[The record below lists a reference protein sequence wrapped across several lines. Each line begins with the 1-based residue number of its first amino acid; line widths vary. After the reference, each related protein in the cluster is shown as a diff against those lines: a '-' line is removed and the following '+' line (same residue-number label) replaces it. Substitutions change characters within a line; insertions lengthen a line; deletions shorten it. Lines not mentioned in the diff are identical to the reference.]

1 MHKFIGTG
9 VALITP
15 FKNDLSI
22 DFDALEKL
30 VEYNISNG
38 INYFVIN
45 GTTGESATI
54 THEEKQQLVHFIS
67 KVNNSRL
74 PLVLGVGGNSTA
86 QVVHELQTSDL
97 SQIDA
102 ILSVAPYYNKPTQ
115 EGLYQHFKTISEA
128 SPKPVIMYNVP
139 GRTSK
144 NMEPRTTLRLA
155 HNFDNIIAIKEAGNN
170 VQQYLELIKNKPK
183 GFHVISGDDDLALN
197 VVLAGASGVISV
209 IGQGFPKEFSSLINL
224 GLAGKNKEAYE
235 LHYRLMDVIN
245 LIFSENN
252 PAGIKAVLHAL
263 KITNNTVRLPLV
275 EASDSLQNKIINFIR
290 NF

>member
-1 MHKFIGTG
+1 MQKFIGTG

-22 DFDALEKL
+22 DYDALEKL
-30 VEYNISNG
+30 VEYNITNG
-38 INYFVIN
+38 INYLVIN

-74 PLVLGVGGNSTA
+74 PLVLGVGGNNTA

-102 ILSVAPYYNKPTQ
+102 ILSVAPYYNKPTP

-144 NMEPRTTLRLA
+144 NMEPSTTLRLA
-155 HNFDNIIAIKEAGNN
+155 RNFDNIIAIKEAGNN

-183 GFHVISGDDDLALN
+183 EFHVISGDDDLALN

-224 GLAGKNKEAYE
+224 GLEGKNKEAYE

>member
-1 MHKFIGTG
+1 MQKFIGTG

-22 DFDALEKL
+22 DYDALEKL
-30 VEYNISNG
+30 VEYNIANG
-38 INYFVIN
+38 INYLVIN

-67 KVNNSRL
+67 KVNNNRL
-74 PLVLGVGGNSTA
+74 PLVLGVGGNNTA

-128 SPKPVIMYNVP
+128 SPKAVIMYNVP

-224 GLAGKNKEAYE
+224 GLEGKNKEAYE

>member
-1 MHKFIGTG
+1 MQKFIGTG

-38 INYFVIN
+38 INYLVIN

-74 PLVLGVGGNSTA
+74 PLVLGVGGNNTA

-144 NMEPRTTLRLA
+144 NMEPSTTLRLA
-155 HNFDNIIAIKEAGNN
+155 RNFDNIIAIKEAGNN

-183 GFHVISGDDDLALN
+183 EFHVISGDDDLALN

-224 GLAGKNKEAYE
+224 GLEGKNKEAYE

>member
-1 MHKFIGTG
+1 MQKFIGTG

-22 DFDALEKL
+22 DYDALEKL
-30 VEYNISNG
+30 VEYNIANG
-38 INYFVIN
+38 INYLVIN

-54 THEEKQQLVHFIS
+54 THEEKRQLVHFIS

-74 PLVLGVGGNSTA
+74 PLVLGVGGNNTA

-224 GLAGKNKEAYE
+224 GLEGKNKEAYE

>member
-1 MHKFIGTG
+1 MQKFIGTG

-22 DFDALEKL
+22 DYDALEKL
-30 VEYNISNG
+30 VEYNIANG
-38 INYFVIN
+38 INYLVIN

-67 KVNNSRL
+67 KINNSRL
-74 PLVLGVGGNSTA
+74 PLVLGVGGNNTA

-183 GFHVISGDDDLALN
+183 GFHVISGDDDLALS

>member
-1 MHKFIGTG
+1 MQKFIGTG

-22 DFDALEKL
+22 DYDALEKL
-30 VEYNISNG
+30 VEYNITNG
-38 INYFVIN
+38 INYLVIN

-74 PLVLGVGGNSTA
+74 PLVLGVGGNNTA

-170 VQQYLELIKNKPK
+170 VQQYLELIKNKAK

-275 EASDSLQNKIINFIR
+275 GASDSLQNKIINFIR

>member
-54 THEEKQQLVHFIS
+54 THKEKQQLVHFIS

-74 PLVLGVGGNSTA
+74 PLVLGVGGNNTA

-144 NMEPRTTLRLA
+144 NMEPSTTLRLA
-155 HNFDNIIAIKEAGNN
+155 RNFDNIIAIKEAGNN

-224 GLAGKNKEAYE
+224 GLEGKNKEAYE

-275 EASDSLQNKIINFIR
+275 GASDSLQNKIINFIR

>member
-1 MHKFIGTG
+1 MQKFIGIG

-54 THEEKQQLVHFIS
+54 THKEKQQLVHFIS
-67 KVNNSRL
+67 KVNSSRL
-74 PLVLGVGGNSTA
+74 PLVLGVGGNNTA

-144 NMEPRTTLRLA
+144 NMEPSTTLRLA
-155 HNFDNIIAIKEAGNN
+155 RNFDNIIAIKEAGNN

-275 EASDSLQNKIINFIR
+275 KASDLLQNKIINFIR

>member
-1 MHKFIGTG
+1 MQKFIGTG

-22 DFDALEKL
+22 DYDALEKL
-30 VEYNISNG
+30 VEYNITNG
-38 INYFVIN
+38 INYLVIN

-54 THEEKQQLVHFIS
+54 THEEKRQLVQFIS

-74 PLVLGVGGNSTA
+74 PLVLGVGGNNTA

-144 NMEPRTTLRLA
+144 NMEPSSTLGLA
-155 HNFDNIIAIKEAGNN
+155 RNFDNIIAIKEAGNN

-224 GLAGKNKEAYE
+224 GLEGKNKEAYE

>member
-1 MHKFIGTG
+1 MQKFIGTG

-22 DFDALEKL
+22 DYDALEKL
-30 VEYNISNG
+30 VEYNITNG
-38 INYFVIN
+38 INYLVIN

-54 THEEKQQLVHFIS
+54 THEEKRQLVHFIS

-74 PLVLGVGGNSTA
+74 PLVLGVGGNNTA

-170 VQQYLELIKNKPK
+170 VQQYLELIKNKPR

-224 GLAGKNKEAYE
+224 GLEGKNKEAYE

-245 LIFSENN
+245 LIFTENN

>member
-22 DFDALEKL
+22 DYDALEKL
-30 VEYNISNG
+30 VEYNITNG
-38 INYFVIN
+38 INYLVIN

-54 THEEKQQLVHFIS
+54 TNKEKQQLVHFIS

-245 LIFSENN
+245 LVFSENN

-275 EASDSLQNKIINFIR
+275 KASDSLQNKIINFIR

>member
-1 MHKFIGTG
+1 MQKFIGTG

-22 DFDALEKL
+22 DYDALEKL
-30 VEYNISNG
+30 VEYNITNG
-38 INYFVIN
+38 INYLVIN

-67 KVNNSRL
+67 KINNSRL
-74 PLVLGVGGNSTA
+74 PLVLGVGGNNTA

-115 EGLYQHFKTISEA
+115 EGLYQHFKTISET

-224 GLAGKNKEAYE
+224 GLEGKNKEAYE